1 MGSEMCIRDSSKCVP
16 VQRLSKGF
24 KDLSASFQSSPLSN
38 DLITLKN
45 ESAIARSVRNLVLT
59 IQGERPFQPVLG
71 TGVSRL
77 LFENMDKLTASA
89 IRSELRTTIENYE
102 PRVEINEI
110 LVEPDFEGNAFH
122 VTLQYFIIGIDVPE
136 QELTFALEPTR

>member
-1 MGSEMCIRDSSKCVP
+1 MP
-16 VQRLSKGF
+16 VERLSRGF
-24 KDLSASFQSSPLSN
+24 KDLSASFQTSPLSN
-38 DLITLKN
+38 DLIALKN

-59 IQGERPFQPVLG
+59 GQGERPFQPILG

-110 LVEPDFEGNAFH
+110 IVEPDFERNAFD
-122 VTLQYFIIGIDVPE
+122 VTLQYFIIGMDVPE

>member
-1 MGSEMCIRDSSKCVP
+1 MP
-16 VQRLSKGF
+16 VQRLSRGF
-24 KDLSASFQSSPLSN
+24 NDLSASFQPNPLSN
-38 DLITLKN
+38 DLIALKN

-71 TGVSRL
+71 TGVNNL
-77 LFENMDKLTASA
+77 LFDNMDKLTASA

-110 LVEPDFEGNAFH
+110 IVEADFERNAFD
-122 VTLQYFIIGIDVPE
+122 VTLQYFIIGMDVPE
-136 QELTFALEPTR
+136 QELTFALAPTR

>member
-1 MGSEMCIRDSSKCVP
+1 MP

-110 LVEPDFEGNAFH
+110 IVEADFERNAFD

>member
-1 MGSEMCIRDSSKCVP
+1 MP
-16 VQRLSKGF
+16 VQRLSRGF
-24 KDLSASFQSSPLSN
+24 KDISASFQTNPLSN
-38 DLITLKN
+38 DLIQLKN

-59 IQGERPFQPVLG
+59 RQGERPFQPVLG
-71 TGVSRL
+71 TGVNNL

>member
-1 MGSEMCIRDSSKCVP
+1 MP
-16 VQRLSKGF
+16 VQRLRRGF
-24 KDLSASFQSSPLSN
+24 KDLSASFQTNPLSN
-38 DLITLKN
+38 DLIALKN

-71 TGVSRL
+71 TGVNNL
-77 LFENMDKLTASA
+77 LFDNMDKLTASA

-122 VTLQYFIIGIDVPE
+122 VTLQYFIIGMDVPE
-136 QELTFALEPTR
+136 QELTFALAPTR

>member
-1 MGSEMCIRDSSKCVP
+1 MP
-16 VQRLSKGF
+16 VQRLSRGF
-24 KDLSASFQSSPLSN
+24 KDLSASFQTTPLSN
-38 DLITLKN
+38 DLIALKN

-59 IQGERPFQPVLG
+59 IQGERPFQPALG
-71 TGVSRL
+71 TGVNNL
-77 LFENMDKLTASA
+77 LFDNMDKLTASA

-136 QELTFALEPTR
+136 QELTFALAPTR

>member
-1 MGSEMCIRDSSKCVP
+1 MP

-24 KDLSASFQSSPLSN
+24 RDLSASFQTNPLSN
-38 DLITLKN
+38 DLISLKN

-77 LFENMDKLTASA
+77 LFENMDKLTASS
-89 IRSELRTTIENYE
+89 IRSEIRTTIENYE

-110 LVEPDFEGNAFH
+110 IVEPDFEGNAFH
-122 VTLQYFIIGIDVPE
+122 VTLQYFIIGMDVPE

>member
-1 MGSEMCIRDSSKCVP
+1 MP
-16 VQRLSKGF
+16 VERLRRGF
-24 KDLSASFQSSPLSN
+24 KDLSASFQTSPLSS
-38 DLITLKN
+38 DLIALKN

-89 IRSELRTTIENYE
+89 IRSEIRNTIENYE

-110 LVEPDFEGNAFH
+110 LVEPDFEGNAMH

>member
-1 MGSEMCIRDSSKCVP
+1 MP
-16 VQRLSKGF
+16 VQRLSKGYL
-24 KDLSASFQSSPLSN
+24 DLSASFQTNPLSN
-38 DLITLKN
+38 DLIALKN

-89 IRSELRTTIENYE
+89 IRSEIRTTIENYE
-102 PRVEINEI
+102 PRVEISEI
-110 LVEPDFEGNAFH
+110 LVDPDYEGNAFN

-136 QELTFALEPTR
+136 QELTFALAPTR

>member
-1 MGSEMCIRDSSKCVP
+1 MP
-16 VQRLSKGF
+16 VQRISKGF
-24 KDLSASFQSSPLSN
+24 KDLSASFQTNPLSN
-38 DLITLKN
+38 DLIALKN

-59 IQGERPFQPVLG
+59 GQGERPFQPVLG

-110 LVEPDFEGNAFH
+110 IVEPDYEGNAMN
-122 VTLQYFIIGIDVPE
+122 VTLQYFIIGIDAPE

>member
-1 MGSEMCIRDSSKCVP
+1 MP
-16 VQRLSKGF
+16 VERLSRGF
-24 KDLSASFQSSPLSN
+24 KDLSASFQTSPLNN
-38 DLITLKN
+38 DLIALKN

-59 IQGERPFQPVLG
+59 GRGERPFQPILG

-89 IRSELRTTIENYE
+89 IRSEIRTTIENYE

>member
-1 MGSEMCIRDSSKCVP
+1 MP
-16 VQRLSKGF
+16 VQRLSRGF
-24 KDLSASFQSSPLSN
+24 KDLSASFQTNPLSN
-38 DLITLKN
+38 DLIALKN

-59 IQGERPFQPVLG
+59 GQGERPFQPVLG

-77 LFENMDKLTASA
+77 LFENMDKLTAAA

-110 LVEPDFEGNAFH
+110 IVEPDFEGNAFH

>member
-1 MGSEMCIRDSSKCVP
+1 MP

-24 KDLSASFQSSPLSN
+24 KDLSASFQTNPLSN
-38 DLITLKN
+38 DLIALKN

-59 IQGERPFQPVLG
+59 ARGERPFQPILG

-77 LFENMDKLTASA
+77 LFDNMDKLTASA

-110 LVEPDFEGNAFH
+110 LVEPDFERNAFH
-122 VTLQYFIIGIDVPE
+122 VTLQYFITGIDVPE

>member
-1 MGSEMCIRDSSKCVP
+1 MP
-16 VQRLSKGF
+16 VQRISRGF
-24 KDLSASFQSSPLSN
+24 KDISASFQTNPLSN
-38 DLITLKN
+38 DLIALKN

-59 IQGERPFQPVLG
+59 GQGERPFQPVLG

-110 LVEPDFEGNAFH
+110 TVEADFEKNAFD
-122 VTLQYFIIGIDVPE
+122 VTLQYFIIGMDVPE

>member
-1 MGSEMCIRDSSKCVP
+1 MP

-24 KDLSASFQSSPLSN
+24 RDLSASFQTNPLSN
-38 DLITLKN
+38 DLIALKN

-110 LVEPDFEGNAFH
+110 IVEPDPEGNAMD

>member
-1 MGSEMCIRDSSKCVP
+1 MP

-24 KDLSASFQSSPLSN
+24 KDLSASFQTNPLSN
-38 DLITLKN
+38 DLIALKN
-45 ESAIARSVRNLVLT
+45 ESAIARSVRNLILT
-59 IQGERPFQPVLG
+59 EQGERPFQPVLG

-89 IRSELRTTIENYE
+89 IRSEIRTTIENYE

-110 LVEPDFEGNAFH
+110 IVEPDFERNAMD

>member
-1 MGSEMCIRDSSKCVP
+1 MP

-24 KDLSASFQSSPLSN
+24 KDLSASFQTSPLSN
-38 DLITLKN
+38 DLIALKN

-89 IRSELRTTIENYE
+89 IRSEIRTTIENYE

-110 LVEPDFEGNAFH
+110 IVEPDFEGNAFH

>member
-1 MGSEMCIRDSSKCVP
+1 MP

-24 KDLSASFQSSPLSN
+24 RDLSASFQTNPLSN
-38 DLITLKN
+38 DLIALKN
-45 ESAIARSVRNLVLT
+45 ESAIARSVRNLILT
-59 IQGERPFQPVLG
+59 GQGERPFQPVLG

-110 LVEPDFEGNAFH
+110 IVEADFERNAFD
-122 VTLQYFIIGIDVPE
+122 VTLQYFIIGMDVPE

>member
-1 MGSEMCIRDSSKCVP
+1 MP

-24 KDLSASFQSSPLSN
+24 KDLSASFQTSPLSN
-38 DLITLKN
+38 DLIALKN

-59 IQGERPFQPVLG
+59 GRGERPFQPILG

-77 LFENMDKLTASA
+77 LFENMDKLTAAS

-110 LVEPDFEGNAFH
+110 LVEPDLRAMPFM
-122 VTLQYFIIGIDVPE
+122 
-136 QELTFALEPTR
+136 

>member
-1 MGSEMCIRDSSKCVP
+1 MP

-24 KDLSASFQSSPLSN
+24 KDLSASFQTSPLSS
-38 DLITLKN
+38 DLIALKN

-89 IRSELRTTIENYE
+89 IRSEIRTTIENYE

-110 LVEPDFEGNAFH
+110 IVEADFERNAFD
-122 VTLQYFIIGIDVPE
+122 VTLQYFIIGMDVPE
-136 QELTFALEPTR
+136 QELTFALAPTR

>member
-1 MGSEMCIRDSSKCVP
+1 MP

-89 IRSELRTTIENYE
+89 IRSEIRTTIENYE

-122 VTLQYFIIGIDVPE
+122 VTLQYFIIGIDVPD

>member
-1 MGSEMCIRDSSKCVP
+1 MP

-24 KDLSASFQSSPLSN
+24 LDLSASFQTNPLSN
-38 DLITLKN
+38 DFIELKN
-45 ESAIARSVRNLVLT
+45 ESAIARSVRNLILT
-59 IQGERPFQPVLG
+59 EQGERPFQPVLG

-89 IRSELRTTIENYE
+89 IRSEIRTTIENYE
-102 PRVEINEI
+102 PRVEISEI
-110 LVEPDFEGNAFH
+110 LVDPDYEGNAFN

>member
-1 MGSEMCIRDSSKCVP
+1 MP
-16 VQRLSKGF
+16 VQRLSRGF
-24 KDLSASFQSSPLSN
+24 KDLSASFQTNPLSN
-38 DLITLKN
+38 DLIALKN
-45 ESAIARSVRNLVLT
+45 ESSIARSVRNLVLT

-71 TGVSRL
+71 TGVNNL
-77 LFENMDKLTASA
+77 LFDNMDKLTASA

-110 LVEPDFEGNAFH
+110 IVEADFERNAFD
-122 VTLQYFIIGIDVPE
+122 VTLQYFIIGMDVPE

>member
-1 MGSEMCIRDSSKCVP
+1 MP
-16 VQRLSKGF
+16 VERLSRGF
-24 KDLSASFQSSPLSN
+24 KDLSASFQTNPLSN
-38 DLITLKN
+38 DLIALKN

-59 IQGERPFQPVLG
+59 GQGERPFQPVLG

-77 LFENMDKLTASA
+77 LFDNMDKLTASA

-110 LVEPDFEGNAFH
+110 KVEADFERNAFD
-122 VTLQYFIIGIDVPE
+122 VTLQYFIIGMDVPE

>member
-1 MGSEMCIRDSSKCVP
+1 MP
-16 VQRLSKGF
+16 VQRISRGF
-24 KDLSASFQSSPLSN
+24 KDLSASFQTNPLSN
-38 DLITLKN
+38 DLIALKN

-59 IQGERPFQPVLG
+59 GQGERPFQPVLG

-77 LFENMDKLTASA
+77 LFENMAKLTASA

-110 LVEPDFEGNAFH
+110 IVEADFERNAFD
-122 VTLQYFIIGIDVPE
+122 VTLQYFIIGMDVPE

>member
-1 MGSEMCIRDSSKCVP
+1 MP

-24 KDLSASFQSSPLSN
+24 LDLSASFQTNPLSN
-38 DLITLKN
+38 DLISLKN
-45 ESAIARSVRNLVLT
+45 ESAIARSVRNLLLH
-59 IQGERPFQPVLG
+59 IQGVRPFQPVLG

-89 IRSELRTTIENYE
+89 IRSEIRTTIENYE

-110 LVEPDFEGNAFH
+110 IVEPDYEGNAMN
-122 VTLQYFIIGIDVPE
+122 VTLQYFIIGIDAPE